1 MKKEDLDKIITAAL
15 NVANENA
22 SVYGSQIKKDHKDK
36 IIFRPDSYIKIAVEE
51 PIIPL
56 VPPAVPPETTPPPV
70 VETEDG
76 GKTDGDGKKPANA
89 SGGGQS
95 LSRITMDWQQ
105 AYSASEM
112 FEQFF
117 QAVLTAYGGDNLKS
131 VGFYK
136 VDPAAG
142 KPEPLEA
149 SDIYYFAHRLETKL
163 KSIKYTL
170 EFGVATV
177 GQGERGGERIL
188 SLYDVISSPRELDFA
203 RFPQYKIRTIN
214 ALLQIDAQIRQQILA
229 KTKPQSFLE
238 KANDFNKNTG
248 WWNTL
253 KDSFKG
259 IQESLITRN

>member
-36 IIFRPDSYIKIAVEE
+36 IIFRPDSYIKIAVED
-51 PIIPL
+51 PT
-56 VPPAVPPETTPPPV
+56 VPPVLPPPI
-70 VETEDG
+70 VETEEG
-76 GKTDGDGKKPANA
+76 SKTEEDVKKTTNPSA
-89 SGGGQS
+89 GGQS
-95 LSRITMDWQQ
+95 LSRITMDWQD
-105 AYSASEM
+105 ANSASEM
-112 FEQFF
+112 FQQFF

-142 KPEPLEA
+142 VPKPLETI
-149 SDIYYFAHRLETKL
+149 SDIYNFAHKLETKL

-203 RFPQYKIRTIN
+203 NFPQYKIRTIN

>member
-1 MKKEDLDKIITAAL
+1 MKKEDLDKIITAAV

-36 IIFRPDSYIKIAVEE
+36 IIFRPDSYIKIAVED
-51 PIIPL
+51 PTVLPDN
-56 VPPAVPPETTPPPV
+56 PPETTPAAV
-70 VETEDG
+70 VKTEEGSNTEEDVK
-76 GKTDGDGKKPANA
+76 KTANP

-95 LSRITMDWQQ
+95 LSRITMDWQD
-105 AYSASEM
+105 ANSASEM
-112 FEQFF
+112 FQEFF
-117 QAVLTAYGGDNLKS
+117 QAVLQAYNGDNLKS

-142 KPEPLEA
+142 VPKPLETR
-149 SDIYYFAHRLETKL
+149 DIYNFAHKLETKL

-188 SLYDVISSPRELDFA
+188 SLYDVISSPRELYFA
-203 RFPQYKIRTIN
+203 DFPQYKIRTIN

>member
-1 MKKEDLDKIITAAL
+1 MRKEDLDKIITAAL

-22 SVYGSQIKKDHKDK
+22 SVYGSQITKDHKDK

-56 VPPAVPPETTPPPV
+56 VDPPVDPPADLSKTDLSP
-70 VETEDG
+70 D
-76 GKTDGDGKKPANA
+76 GKTEEDAKKTANP

-95 LSRITMDWQQ
+95 LSRITMDWQE
-105 AYSASEM
+105 ANSASEM
-112 FEQFF
+112 FQQFF
-117 QAVLTAYGGDNLKS
+117 QAVLEAYKGDNLKS

-142 KPEPLEA
+142 VPKPLETLD
-149 SDIYYFAHRLETKL
+149 DIYFFAHKLETKL

-188 SLYDVISSPRELDFA
+188 SLYDVISSPKELDFA
-203 RFPQYKIRTIN
+203 NFPQYKIRTIN
-214 ALLQIDAQIRQQILA
+214 ALLQIDAQIRNEIIK
-229 KTKPQSFLE
+229 KTSTPTMLE
-238 KANDFNKNTG
+238 NIRDFDKNSG

>member
-1 MKKEDLDKIITAAL
+1 
-15 NVANENA
+15 
-22 SVYGSQIKKDHKDK
+22 
-36 IIFRPDSYIKIAVEE
+36 
-51 PIIPL
+51 
-56 VPPAVPPETTPPPV
+56 
-70 VETEDG
+70 
-76 GKTDGDGKKPANA
+76 
-89 SGGGQS
+89 
-95 LSRITMDWQQ
+95 
-105 AYSASEM
+105 
-112 FEQFF
+112 
-117 QAVLTAYGGDNLKS
+117 

-142 KPEPLEA
+142 VPMPLETIR
-149 SDIYYFAHRLETKL
+149 DIYHFAHKLETKL

-203 RFPQYKIRTIN
+203 SFPQYKIRTIN

>member
-1 MKKEDLDKIITAAL
+1 MRFYILLFAIFI
-15 NVANENA
+15 N
-22 SVYGSQIKKDHKDK
+22 SQ
-36 IIFRPDSYIKIAVEE
+36 
-51 PIIPL
+51 L
-56 VPPAVPPETTPPPV
+56 PAQ
-70 VETEDG
+70 
-76 GKTDGDGKKPANA
+76 
-89 SGGGQS
+89 QS
-95 LSRITMDWQQ
+95 QNS
-105 AYSASEM
+105 
-112 FEQFF
+112 FELIVIGHGISKND
-117 QAVLTAYGGDNLKS
+117 AH
-131 VGFYK
+131 
-136 VDPAAG
+136 
-142 KPEPLEA
+142 LEA
-149 SDIYYFAHRLETKL
+149 FHSAVAQGVNIYMENPKGINL

-188 SLYDVISSPRELDFA
+188 SLYDVIFSPTELDFA
-203 RFPQYKIRTIN
+203 SFPQYKIRTIN

>member
-1 MKKEDLDKIITAAL
+1 M
-15 NVANENA
+15 
-22 SVYGSQIKKDHKDK
+22 
-36 IIFRPDSYIKIAVEE
+36 
-51 PIIPL
+51 
-56 VPPAVPPETTPPPV
+56 
-70 VETEDG
+70 
-76 GKTDGDGKKPANA
+76 
-89 SGGGQS
+89 
-95 LSRITMDWQQ
+95 
-105 AYSASEM
+105 
-112 FEQFF
+112 
-117 QAVLTAYGGDNLKS
+117 
-131 VGFYK
+131 GFYK

-142 KPEPLEA
+142 VPEPLEA
-149 SDIYYFAHRLETKL
+149 SNIDYFAHRLETKL

-188 SLYDVISSPRELDFA
+188 SLYDVIFSPTELDFA
-203 RFPQYKIRTIN
+203 SFPQYKIRTIN

>member
-1 MKKEDLDKIITAAL
+1 MRKEDLDKIITAAL
-15 NVANENA
+15 NIANENA
-22 SVYGSQIKKDHKDK
+22 SVYGSQITKDHKDK
-36 IIFRPDSYIKIAVEE
+36 IIFRPDSYIKLAGDDSI
-51 PIIPL
+51 
-56 VPPAVPPETTPPPV
+56 VPPADTSETPVPPPDDKKEG
-70 VETEDG
+70 E
-76 GKTDGDGKKPANA
+76 GKKTANP

-105 AYSASEM
+105 ANSASEM

-117 QAVLTAYGGDNLKS
+117 QAVLQAYNGDNLIS

-142 KPEPLEA
+142 VPKPLETK
-149 SDIYYFAHRLETKL
+149 DIYHFAHKLETKL

-188 SLYDVISSPRELDFA
+188 SLYDVISSPRELDFTK
-203 RFPQYKIRTIN
+203 FPKYKIRTIN